1 METEIKWIEM
11 LILIDNYDSFTFN
24 LVHYFGELGSP
35 VKVYRN
41 DEKDTQSILSEE
53 PSGIIISPGPCN
65 PTKAGVSLE
74 LTQQAAKSKV
84 PLLGVCLGHQTIGQT
99 FGGTVCSAEE
109 VVHGKTDQIY
119 HQGTDIFNEI
129 PSPFEATRYH
139 SLCVSRNK
147 FPKELQITAEAKC
160 GEIMALKHKIL
171 PIYGVQFHP
180 ESILT
185 KFGHKILENFVKVVK
200 NLNG

>member
-1 METEIKWIEM
+1 M
-11 LILIDNYDSFTFN
+11 
-24 LVHYFGELGSP
+24 
-35 VKVYRN
+35 
-41 DEKDTQSILSEE
+41 
-53 PSGIIISPGPCN
+53 
-65 PTKAGVSLE
+65 
-74 LTQQAAKSKV
+74 TQQAAKSKV

-147 FPKELQITAEAKC
+147 FPKELQITAEASC
-160 GEIMALKHKIL
+160 GEIMALKHQIL

-185 KFGHKILENFVKVVK
+185 KFGHKILGNFVKVVK

>member
-1 METEIKWIEM
+1 M
-11 LILIDNYDSFTFN
+11 LILLDNYDSFTFN
-24 LVHYFGELGSP
+24 LVHYFGELKSP

-41 DEKDTQSILSEE
+41 DEKDAQSILAEK

-65 PTKAGVSLE
+65 PTKAGISLE
-74 LTQQAAKSKV
+74 LAKLAASTKT

-99 FGGTVCSAEE
+99 FGGIVCGAKD

-119 HQGTDIFNEI
+119 HQGTDIFKEI
-129 PSPFEATRYH
+129 PSPFQATRYH
-139 SLCVSRNK
+139 SLSVSRNK
-147 FPKELQITAEAKC
+147 FPKELQVTAEAKC

-180 ESILT
+180 ESLLT
-185 KFGHKILENFVKVVK
+185 EFGHKLLENFIEVVK
-200 NLNG
+200 EHNG